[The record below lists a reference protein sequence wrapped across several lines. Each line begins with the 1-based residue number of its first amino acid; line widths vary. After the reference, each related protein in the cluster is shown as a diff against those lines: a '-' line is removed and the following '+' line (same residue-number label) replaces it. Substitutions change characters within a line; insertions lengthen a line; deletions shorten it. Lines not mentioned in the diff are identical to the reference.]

1 MYFIILYYIVTL
13 EFFCPISYQIKK
25 EKGQYNSEI
34 PIYGL
39 LQIAEINIPLSTFL
53 LFMSFDFSHIITW
66 RKRLLGMYKF
76 CSGCHMVCPA
86 CLYKMDVVIVLSY
99 FVDCGPEELKKKK
112 TYFLQ
117 FSHCCCLTYTRSIS
131 YTNYSV
137 LLSMWPADINEC
149 SESHTQ
155 CGPDKECVNTV
166 GSYYCL
172 DPCDSGLEREHNKI
186 DCVGEYFED
195 SDVFVFNCLLV
206 WHF

>member
-1 MYFIILYYIVTL
+1 MYFMILYYIITL
-13 EFFCPISYQIKK
+13 ELFCSISYQIKK
-25 EKGQYNSEI
+25 EIGQYNSEI
-34 PIYGL
+34 QIYGL
-39 LQIAEINIPLSTFL
+39 LKIAEFNTLLWTFL

-66 RKRLLGMYKF
+66 RKRFLGMYEL

-86 CLYKMDVVIVLSY
+86 CLYKMDVVNCFILL
-99 FVDCGPEELKKKK
+99 CRLWPRW

-117 FSHCCCLTYTRSIS
+117 FSHCCCLTYTKSIS

-186 DCVGEYFED
+186 DCVGEYF
-195 SDVFVFNCLLV
+195 
-206 WHF
+206 